1 MKKLIL
7 LSVAAAGVLSGCSVI
22 TSSQPS
28 LNAATGE
35 AWYTK
40 TRVFIIPYSHEIY
53 YCDGKSKSCKQA
65 ELD

>member
-1 MKKLIL
+1 MKKLVL
-7 LSVAAAGVLSGCSVI
+7 VAAAAAGLLSGCSFI

-40 TRVFIIPYSHEIY
+40 TRVFLIPYSHSIY
-53 YCDGKSKSCKQA
+53 YCDGKSQSCKEA
-65 ELD
+65 ELK